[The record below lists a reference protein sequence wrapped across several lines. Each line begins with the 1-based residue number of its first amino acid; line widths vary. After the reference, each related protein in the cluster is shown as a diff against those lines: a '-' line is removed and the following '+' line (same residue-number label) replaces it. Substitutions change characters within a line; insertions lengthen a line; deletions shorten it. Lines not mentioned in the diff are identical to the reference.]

1 MHSNVAILTLM
12 LSITLDRSSFNIQH
26 TKAVLKQILDTHFS
40 QCWQKAFD
48 LEHMLV
54 WLEMTVKY
62 KKVFKK
68 FTLQTRRNKQG
79 QRDER
84 KKNTDLYWQ
93 FIGLGYLWL
102 VRLEAS
108 VFSSL
113 SFSVFMS
120 LWEGSI
126 LASLGRWFCC
136 YCLAWSP
143 LLSTHQSGP
152 GMRNRVT
159 S

>member
-48 LEHMLV
+48 LERMLV

-68 FTLQTRRNKQG
+68 IHIT
-79 QRDER
+79 D
-84 KKNTDLYWQ
+84 KKK
-93 FIGLGYLWL
+93 
-102 VRLEAS
+102 
-108 VFSSL
+108 
-113 SFSVFMS
+113 
-120 LWEGSI
+120 
-126 LASLGRWFCC
+126 
-136 YCLAWSP
+136 
-143 LLSTHQSGP
+143 
-152 GMRNRVT
+152 
-159 S
+159 